1 MNAHDPI
8 REMLGTSRYV
18 MSSYLQDLSDADLL
32 VRPVPGAHHAA
43 WQLGH
48 LIVSERKMVE
58 AIAPGHGV
66 TLPAG
71 FEEAHP
77 KDAGHANASPGFSKQ
92 AYQDLMQRQ
101 REKTLQALA
110 SFSAEDLSKPGP
122 EAMRAYASR
131 VGSIFSMVA
140 GHELM
145 HSGQIAVI
153 RRVLGKP
160 VVI

>member
-18 MSSYLQDLSDADLL
+18 MSSYLQDLSDDDLL
-32 VRPVPGAHHAA
+32 VRPVSGAHHAA

-66 TLPAG
+66 TLPVG

-77 KDAGHANASPGFSKQ
+77 KDAGHSDATLRFSKKE
-92 AYQDLMQRQ
+92 YQELMLQQRT
-101 REKTLQALA
+101 KTLAALA
-110 SFSAEDLSKPGP
+110 AFSAEDLSKPGP
-122 EAMRAYASR
+122 EAMRSYAPH

-153 RRVLGKP
+153 RRLLGKP